1 MTYSLYGASFV
12 YTFERVNVD
21 VFGAVVRMTQS
32 SHTQIGKIQDLL
44 NSLSASL
51 FFISKDQTRSGS
63 SWMLYCWQQVT
74 SVYP

>member
-44 NSLSASL
+44 NSDSASL
-51 FFISKDQTRSGS
+51 FH
-63 SWMLYCWQQVT
+63 
-74 SVYP
+74 